1 MRNEKQVDMAAF
13 AFVATACDEL
23 QKMKE
28 EANRSKLNV
37 NAASAAGDTSAPLA
51 AVAGDPE
58 GSDPKGSA

>member
-1 MRNEKQVDMAAF
+1 MAAF

-58 GSDPKGSA
+58 GSDPEGSA